1 MLAGWHTFKSWLT
14 PTATTLESTLNL
26 SCQMAKFTWAD
37 GADLKLMDQV
47 LDQQHLF
54 ILLTFSLKMV
64 NKAMPRA
71 MLSP

>member
-1 MLAGWHTFKSWLT
+1 
-14 PTATTLESTLNL
+14 
-26 SCQMAKFTWAD
+26 MAKFTWAD